1 MTLEPTVTPRR
12 WLPAW
17 CTRRRL
23 LLAMTLLLLA
33 GLYRSADWRSV
44 ASTLAS
50 LHLGYFAAAM
60 LLFVPQTLLSGWRWQ
75 RLLAPVARISFLEAV
90 RQTLAASALNLV
102 VPSKLGDLSK
112 TAMTSVATT
121 RERVAIGW
129 RATIE
134 KLTDAAALGLLLVF
148 GQCGDDGRWL
158 LALVALAWCVDF
170 AWAMC
175 DRRGISAARSWWC
188 LAPCS
193 LLLWCLHLAQIDLLL
208 KSAGVFVS
216 PGEVLARIPM
226 ALYAGLVPVAAM
238 GIGTRDAALVWLF
251 SDVAAASTMAAV
263 GLLTALRYLVPGAV
277 GIPLLGRVS
286 RSTPAAASKQ
296 ITGTSGARMRM
307 SVQ

>member
-1 MTLEPTVTPRR
+1 MTPESTDNRR
-12 WLPAW
+12 GWLPAW

-23 LLAMTLLLLA
+23 LLAMTLVLLA

-44 ASTLAS
+44 ASTLAG
-50 LHLGYFAAAM
+50 LHPGYFAAAM

-75 RLLAPVARISFLEAV
+75 RLLSPVAKISAWEAV

-112 TAMTSVATT
+112 TAMTPVATA
-121 RERVAIGW
+121 RDRVAIGW
-129 RATIE
+129 RATVE

-158 LALVALAWCVDF
+158 VGLVAAAWSVDF
-170 AWAMC
+170 AWGMYC
-175 DRRGISAARSWWC
+175 RNENSTARSWWC
-188 LAPCS
+188 LIPCS

-216 PGEVLARIPM
+216 PGEVLARIPL

-277 GIPLLGRVS
+277 GIPLLGRAT

-296 ITGTSGARMRM
+296 ITGTSGARIRM